1 MDRVGKELTPIVH
14 DQLSSFF
21 SQVIFI
27 PNGDLNFVILR
38 KEGFKTLQGMT
49 ANQKDCCLFVEHF

>member
-14 DQLSSFF
+14 YQLSSFF

-27 PNGDLNFVILR
+27 PNGDLNLVILR
-38 KEGFKTLQGMT
+38 KGGFKTY
-49 ANQKDCCLFVEHF
+49 KV